1 MKIARSLTTLAAASA
16 LALGA
21 VATPIASASTIT
33 PEQIR
38 GEATPSTISE
48 LDVYAE
54 IEQYLPTDDAGQH
67 VPSRAEFEDSI
78 GKNVAF
84 KDVDITKIP
93 DEKQWLGYI
102 LKYPDYRQSIKT
114 LYASAPAMDRQV
126 PLAVITPDG
135 TFDSSRPTVYLLNGA
150 GGAEQGMDWIV
161 STAGQDLDPDKEG
174 IQDLDDYYGD
184 RNVNVV
190 IPQAGAFSY
199 YTDWVTSP
207 ERSYLKGPQKWETF
221 LTKELPGPLE
231 EHINGNGKRGI
242 AGMSMSATSS
252 LVLAQHNP
260 NFYDAIGS
268 YSGCAATSTPLPNFY
283 AQLTVNRGGGNTTQ
297 MWGPQ
302 GGEYNRYNDGLINAT
317 KNNMGNS
324 EIYVSANSGLAGAT
338 DFGSSKI
345 DRLGS
350 ARAFKSS
357 STLVIEG
364 GVIEA
369 AMNACT
375 HDLEAKFNREGIDAD
390 FNFRQTGTHSW
401 PGWLDDINSSWPTFA
416 RAFDL
421 PVEPVS
427 GSTSDNAAS
436 APADKDAIKNAD
448 SEADAANNADV
459 ESVEDTGVEP
469 DANAKADDADKQD
482 MDKAKAEADPAAPAD
497 SLPVDSE
504 AAPKVDPEITEQ

>member
-16 LALGA
+16 LAFSA
-21 VATPIASASTIT
+21 VTAPIASASDIT

-48 LDVYAE
+48 LDVYGE
-54 IEQYLPTDDAGQH
+54 IEKYLPKDDAGQT

-78 GKNVAF
+78 GKNVTF
-84 KDVDITKIP
+84 KDVNISAIP

-102 LKYPDYRQSIKT
+102 LKYPDYRHSIKT

-135 TFDSSRPTVYLLNGA
+135 TFDSSRPTIYLLNGA
-150 GGAEQGMDWIV
+150 GGAEQGMDWLV
-161 STAGQDLDPDKEG
+161 STAGQDLDPHKDG
-174 IQDLDDYYGD
+174 IQDIDNYYGD

-190 IPQAGAFSY
+190 VPQAGAFSY

-207 ERSYLKGPQKWETF
+207 ERGYLKGPQKWETF

-297 MWGPQ
+297 MWGPK

-338 DFGSSKI
+338 DLGSSKI

-350 ARAFKSS
+350 AKAFKSS

-375 HDLEAKFNREGIDAD
+375 HDLKAKFDREGINAD

-401 PGWLDDINSSWPTFA
+401 PAWLDDINSSWPTFA
-416 RAFDL
+416 RAFGL
-421 PVEPVS
+421 PVEPVNTAS
-427 GSTSDNAAS
+427 VDNGNIA
-436 APADKDAIKNAD
+436 
-448 SEADAANNADV
+448 EADEEAAA
-459 ESVEDTGVEP
+459 
-469 DANAKADDADKQD
+469 DANAKDADADKQD
-482 MDKAKAEADPAAPAD
+482 MDKAEAEENTNAPAD
-497 SLPVDSE
+497 SLPVDPDSEPVADAAPE
-504 AAPKVDPEITEQ
+504 AAPQVTPENTEQ

>member
-21 VATPIASASTIT
+21 VVSPIASASDIK
-33 PEQIR
+33 PEQIS
-38 GEATPSTISE
+38 GEATPSQISDIDLYTE
-48 LDVYAE
+48 LE
-54 IEQYLPTDDAGQH
+54 EYLPKDEAGNPS
-67 VPSRAEFEDSI
+67 PSREQFEASFDKQVTF
-78 GKNVAF
+78 KNV
-84 KDVDITKIP
+84 DIKNIP
-93 DEKQWLGYI
+93 DDKKWMGYVF
-102 LKYPDYRQSIKT
+102 KYWDYRHKVRGINAT
-114 LYASAPAMDRQV
+114 APAMGRDV

-135 TFDSSRPTVYLLNGA
+135 TFDASRPTLYLLNGA

-161 STAGQDLDPDKEG
+161 STVAKDLDPKTEDVE
-174 IQDLDDYYGD
+174 DLVHYYAN

-199 YTDWVTSP
+199 YTDWLTTP
-207 ERSYLKGPQKWETF
+207 DRSYLKGPQKWETF

-231 EHINGNGKRGI
+231 EYINGNGKRGI

-283 AQLTVNRGGGNTTQ
+283 SQLTVNRGGGSTEQ
-297 MWGPQ
+297 MWGPM
-302 GGEYNRYNDGLINAT
+302 GGDYNRYNDGLINAT

-324 EIYVSANSGLAGAT
+324 KVYVSANSGLAGAT
-338 DFGSSKI
+338 DLGSSKI
-345 DRLGS
+345 DALGS
-350 ARAFKSS
+350 SQAFKSS

-375 HDLEAKFNREGIDAD
+375 HDLKAKMEREGVDAV
-390 FNFRQTGTHSW
+390 FNLRNTGTHSW
-401 PGWLDDINSSWPTFA
+401 PGWLDDINSSWPTYA

-421 PVEPVS
+421 PV
-427 GSTSDNAAS
+427 
-436 APADKDAIKNAD
+436 
-448 SEADAANNADV
+448 
-459 ESVEDTGVEP
+459 
-469 DANAKADDADKQD
+469 
-482 MDKAKAEADPAAPAD
+482 DPAAPVATAYSADAESDANEKAADADSQDAKKAEAEADTEGLAD
-497 SLPVDSE
+497 SLPE
-504 AAPKVDPEITEQ
+504 DPAVTKH

>member
-21 VATPIASASTIT
+21 VVSPIASASDVK
-33 PEQIR
+33 PDQIS
-38 GEATPSTISE
+38 GEATPSDISE
-48 LDVYAE
+48 LDLYTE
-54 IEQYLPTDDAGQH
+54 LEEYLPKDEAGNPS
-67 VPSRAEFEDSI
+67 PSREQFEASFDKQVTF
-78 GKNVAF
+78 KNV
-84 KDVDITKIP
+84 DIKNIP
-93 DEKQWLGYI
+93 DDKKWMGYVF
-102 LKYPDYRQSIKT
+102 KYWDYRHKVRGIKAT
-114 LYASAPAMDRQV
+114 APAMGRDV

-135 TFDSSRPTVYLLNGA
+135 TFDASRPTLYLLNGA

-161 STAGQDLDPDKEG
+161 STVAKDLDPKTEDVE
-174 IQDLDDYYGD
+174 DLVHYYAN

-199 YTDWVTSP
+199 YTDWLTTP
-207 ERSYLKGPQKWETF
+207 DRSYLKGPQKWETF

-231 EHINGNGKRGI
+231 EYINGNGKRGI

-283 AQLTVNRGGGNTTQ
+283 SQLTVNRGGGSTEQ
-297 MWGPQ
+297 MWGPM
-302 GGEYNRYNDGLINAT
+302 GGDYNRYNDGLINAT

-324 EIYVSANSGLAGAT
+324 KVYVSANSGLAGAT
-338 DFGSSKI
+338 DLGSSKI
-345 DRLGS
+345 DALGS
-350 ARAFKSS
+350 SQAFKSS

-375 HDLEAKFNREGIDAD
+375 HDLKAKMEREGVDAV
-390 FNFRQTGTHSW
+390 FNLRNTGTHSW
-401 PGWLDDINSSWPTFA
+401 PGWLDDINSSWPTYA

-421 PVEPVS
+421 PV
-427 GSTSDNAAS
+427 
-436 APADKDAIKNAD
+436 
-448 SEADAANNADV
+448 
-459 ESVEDTGVEP
+459 
-469 DANAKADDADKQD
+469 
-482 MDKAKAEADPAAPAD
+482 DPAAPVATAYSADAESDANEKAADADSQDAKKAEAEADTEGLAD
-497 SLPVDSE
+497 SLPE
-504 AAPKVDPEITEQ
+504 DPAVTEQ

>member
-1 MKIARSLTTLAAASA
+1 MKFARSLTTLAAASA

-21 VATPIASASTIT
+21 VSSPIASASDVT

-48 LDVYAE
+48 LDVYGE
-54 IEQYLPTDDAGQH
+54 IEEYLPKNDAGQP
-67 VPSRAEFEDSI
+67 VPSREEYEASI
-78 GKNVAF
+78 GKNVKF
-84 KDVDITKIP
+84 EDVNINKIP
-93 DEKQWLGYI
+93 DEKQWLGFI
-102 LKYPDYRQSIKT
+102 LKYADYRQNVKALNAT
-114 LYASAPAMDRQV
+114 APAMDRQV
-126 PLAVITPDG
+126 PLAVVTPDG
-135 TFDSSRPTVYLLNGA
+135 TFDSSRPTLYLLNGA
-150 GGAEQGMDWIV
+150 GGAEQGMDWLV
-161 STAGQDLDPDKEG
+161 STAGQDLDPNKDG

-199 YTDWVTSP
+199 YTDWITSP
-207 ERSYLKGPQKWETF
+207 NRGYLKGPQKWETF

-231 EHINGNGKRGI
+231 EHINANGKRGI

-283 AQLTVNRGGGNTTQ
+283 SQLTVNRGGGSTTQ
-297 MWGPQ
+297 MWGPK
-302 GGEYNRYNDGLINAT
+302 GGDYNRYNDGLINAT

-324 EIYVSANSGLAGAT
+324 QVYVSANSGLAGAT
-338 DFGSSKI
+338 DMGSSKI

-350 ARAFKSS
+350 AQAFKSS

-375 HDLEAKFNREGIDAD
+375 HDLRAKLNREGVDAD
-390 FNFRQTGTHSW
+390 FNFRETGTHSW

-427 GSTSDNAAS
+427 GGTSDSALN
-436 APADKDAIKNAD
+436 APADKDAATE
-448 SEADAANNADV
+448 SEAEADAVENADV
-459 ESVEDTGVEP
+459 ES
-469 DANAKADDADKQD
+469 DANAKADDADKQNT
-482 MDKAKAEADPAAPAD
+482 DKAKAEADPAAPAD
-497 SLPVDSE
+497 SLPVDSDT
-504 AAPKVDPEITEQ
+504 APKVDPEATEQ

>member
-21 VATPIASASTIT
+21 VVSPIASASDIK
-33 PEQIR
+33 PEQIS
-38 GEATPSTISE
+38 GEATPSQISDIDLYTE
-48 LDVYAE
+48 LE
-54 IEQYLPTDDAGQH
+54 EYLPKDEAGNPS
-67 VPSRAEFEDSI
+67 PSREQFEASFDKKVTF
-78 GKNVAF
+78 KNV
-84 KDVDITKIP
+84 DIKNIP
-93 DEKQWLGYI
+93 DDKKWMGYVF
-102 LKYPDYRQSIKT
+102 KYWDYRHKVRGIKAT
-114 LYASAPAMDRQV
+114 APAMGRDV

-135 TFDSSRPTVYLLNGA
+135 TFDTSRPTLYLLNGA

-161 STAGQDLDPDKEG
+161 STVAKDLDPKTEKT
-174 IQDLDDYYGD
+174 QDLVHYYAN

-199 YTDWVTSP
+199 YTDWLTTP
-207 ERSYLKGPQKWETF
+207 DRSYLKGPQKWETF

-231 EHINGNGKRGI
+231 DYINGNGKRGI

-283 AQLTVNRGGGNTTQ
+283 SQLTVNRGGGSTEQ
-297 MWGPQ
+297 MWGPM
-302 GGEYNRYNDGLINAT
+302 GGDYNRYNDGLINAT

-324 EIYVSANSGLAGAT
+324 KVYVSANSGLAGAT
-338 DFGSSKI
+338 DLGSSKI
-345 DRLGS
+345 DALGS
-350 ARAFKSS
+350 SQAFKSS

-375 HDLEAKFNREGIDAD
+375 HDLKAKMEREGVDAV
-390 FNFRQTGTHSW
+390 FNLRNTGTHSW
-401 PGWLDDINSSWPTFA
+401 PGWLDDINSSWPTYA

-421 PVEPVS
+421 PV
-427 GSTSDNAAS
+427 
-436 APADKDAIKNAD
+436 
-448 SEADAANNADV
+448 
-459 ESVEDTGVEP
+459 
-469 DANAKADDADKQD
+469 
-482 MDKAKAEADPAAPAD
+482 DPAAPVATAYSADAESDANEKAADADSQDAKKAEAEADTEGLAD
-497 SLPVDSE
+497 SLPE
-504 AAPKVDPEITEQ
+504 DPAVTEQ